1 MKVNVNEFSKSF
13 LSLGN
18 NDLFEVDCN
27 YSQGPERW
35 WTIPVQKEARRKPG
49 ESS

>member
-18 NDLFEVDCN
+18 NYLFQVDSN
-27 YSQGPERW
+27 YLQGPERW
-35 WTIPVQKEARRKPG
+35 
-49 ESS
+49 